1 MGSAPV
7 SLFADTSWRLGSVPE
22 APVLFLVSQARVST
36 ASRDSGVRSAPT
48 CVLRFGVGGEVAAMW
63 RTGIDWDVAV
73 RDLWDVAV
81 RDQAVRA
88 GGGSRGVLI
97 LPLYSARW
105 ALVSSFSVRAGGVVS
120 VRAGGVEAAS
130 RGANRSFTR

>member
-7 SLFADTSWRLGSVPE
+7 SLFADTSWRLGSVPV

-63 RTGIDWDVAV
+63 RTGID
-73 RDLWDVAV
+73 
-81 RDQAVRA
+81 
-88 GGGSRGVLI
+88 
-97 LPLYSARW
+97 
-105 ALVSSFSVRAGGVVS
+105 
-120 VRAGGVEAAS
+120 
-130 RGANRSFTR
+130 